1 VSRFPLPRAS
11 VVREEWILAH
21 CRGKTVL
28 HLGAADW
35 PFNREWIR
43 HGEWLH
49 AKITEVAARCVG
61 VELNGDAVAELAAKH
76 GVSNLVAGDCERLAA
91 LTLEPADIIVAG
103 ELIEHL
109 PNPGAM
115 LSGVRPLL
123 RPGGLLLV
131 TTANAHC
138 LRRTLL
144 AVSGSESVHPD
155 HIAFHSHRT
164 LSHLAAMHGLVV
176 AEQFNYA
183 LPAGPLVSWGSRLL
197 ERLATAVCPVWG
209 EGIAHAYRLDA

>member
-1 VSRFPLPRAS
+1 MSRFPLPRAS

-21 CRGKTVL
+21 CRGKNVL

-35 PFNREWIR
+35 PFTRERIR

-49 AKITEVAARCVG
+49 AKITALAARCVG
-61 VELNGDAVAELAAKH
+61 VELNGEAVAELMATH
-76 GVSNLVAGDCERLAA
+76 GVTTLVTGDCERLAA
-91 LTLEPADIIVAG
+91 LSLEPADVVVAG

-115 LSGVRPLL
+115 LSGVRLLL

-144 AVSGSESVHPD
+144 AISGSES
-155 HIAFHSHRT
+155 
-164 LSHLAAMHGLVV
+164 V

-183 LPAGPLVSWGSRLL
+183 LPDSPLVPWGSRLL
-197 ERLATAVCPVWG
+197 ERLATVVCPAWG
-209 EGIAHAYRLDA
+209 EGIAHAYRLVA